1 MLLQVYKYFFCN
13 KNRRRSLL
21 LRHFDDSNGEESLN
35 VLNTICIFKN
45 FILVLWKSLKHPKV
59 YLKKSVNSWEC
70 IKVCSVESGLKHRG
84 HLSSEANLYFISSF
98 LVGII
103 LCITLKENCLSLL
116 SFEDLYIS
124 TKQLLQSGSS
134 GKYFLQDLI
143 AEGSVS
149 SNSINSLK
157 YFYSEI

>member
-45 FILVLWKSLKHPKV
+45 FILVLWKSLNHPKV
-59 YLKKSVNSWEC
+59 YVKKSVNSWEC

-103 LCITLKENCLSLL
+103 LCITLKENCPSLL
-116 SFEDLYIS
+116 SFEDLCIAPIR
-124 TKQLLQSGSS
+124 KFW
-134 GKYFLQDLI
+134 KMFLPRRYCR
-143 AEGSVS
+143 GF
-149 SNSINSLK
+149 SIKSFNKLFIIIFNK
-157 YFYSEI
+157 I

>member
-1 MLLQVYKYFFCN
+1 M
-13 KNRRRSLL
+13 
-21 LRHFDDSNGEESLN
+21 
-35 VLNTICIFKN
+35 
-45 FILVLWKSLKHPKV
+45 
-59 YLKKSVNSWEC
+59 
-70 IKVCSVESGLKHRG
+70 CSVESGLKHRG

-124 TKQLLQSGSS
+124 TRQLLQSESS

-149 SNSINSLK
+149 SIFTPLRLFKAVKNMLGAGKKLHWSGDEL
-157 YFYSEI
+157 

>member
-21 LRHFDDSNGEESLN
+21 LRHFDDSNGEESSN

-45 FILVLWKSLKHPKV
+45 FILVLWKSLNHPKV
-59 YLKKSVNSWEC
+59 YVKKSVNSWEC

-103 LCITLKENCLSLL
+103 LCIT
-116 SFEDLYIS
+116 FEDLYIS

-149 SNSINSLK
+149 SISINSLK
-157 YFYSEI
+157 WFLQRNLVKTK

>member
-103 LCITLKENCLSLL
+103 LCIT
-116 SFEDLYIS
+116 FEDLYIS
-124 TKQLLQSGSS
+124 IKQLLQSGSS

-157 YFYSEI
+157 